1 MNPSRE
7 AVRQANNLAHALG
20 VYPRSRKEKEEVA
33 NHPAVIEGRRI
44 LMAALPKAA
53 TVIAHHLSETFD
65 IKLARAIARPLRR
78 RDKDGRRLWGFDSMA
93 LNLIRLGYSGTV
105 ELAIVLQTLGAR
117 DRRRVLKRRAKVE
130 GKRQHQLQNPRG
142 NRGQ

>member
-1 MNPSRE
+1 MNTSRE
-7 AVRQANNLAHALG
+7 AIRQANNLAHALG
-20 VYPRSRKEKEEVA
+20 VYPRSREKEEVA

-65 IKLARAIARPLRR
+65 IRLARAIARPLPR
-78 RDKDGRRLWGFDSMA
+78 RDKDGRRLWGLDSMA

-105 ELAIVLQTLGAR
+105 ELAIVLQTLSAR
-117 DRRRVLKRRAKVE
+117 DRRKALELRAKVKAE
-130 GKRQHQLQNPRG
+130 RQDR
-142 NRGQ
+142 